1 MKLTAV
7 ALLMVVFLCSALQ
20 AKEAAKDSP
29 AAAGFEKLKSLAG
42 DWEGQDAQGKAAKT
56 SFQMAAG
63 NTAVMETLSPGD
75 MEQMITIYS
84 IDGDGIALVHFCPTN
99 NQPRMRALPAS
110 GNVSELTFAFQGA
123 GNLPSLAIGHEHK
136 LVMRFEAPDRLTE
149 TWTWRR
155 NGKDTDFVYHFTR
168 KK

>member
-1 MKLTAV
+1 MKLSAV
-7 ALLMVVFLCSALQ
+7 ALLMLVFLCSALQ
-20 AKEAAKDSP
+20 AKDAAKDSP
-29 AAAGFEKLKSLAG
+29 ASAAFQQLKSLAG
-42 DWEGQDAQGKAAKT
+42 DWEGQDAQGNTAKT
-56 SFQMAAG
+56 SFQVAAG

-99 NQPRMRALPAS
+99 NQPRMRAVPAS
-110 GNVSELTFAFQGA
+110 ANVSELTFAFQGA

-136 LVMRFEAPDRLTE
+136 LVMRFEGPDKLTE
-149 TWTWRR
+149 TWTWRK